1 MSTPRFVLSCL
12 TSTCQPSSRLRT
24 HAPLYSFPFSIAPQ
38 VRYIHDRDSP
48 VPPRRLCL
56 RSRQSI
62 PGRDA
67 YIYDQDHYI
76 YTEVI
81 MSTSL
86 YLQPRGFRELSTSVF
101 S

>member
-1 MSTPRFVLSCL
+1 MLPCTPS
-12 TSTCQPSSRLRT
+12 
-24 HAPLYSFPFSIAPQ
+24 PFSIAPQ

-56 RSRQSI
+56 RPRRSI

-67 YIYDQDHYI
+67 YIYDQDQYI

-81 MSTSL
+81 TSTSL
-86 YLQPRGFRELSTSVF
+86 YLQPRGFGKFRLQCFHSIS
-101 S
+101 